1 LAIHQANG
9 LIEVIKSE
17 DKLGAIGDKR
27 AAINPT
33 IVIGAIAGAAKRLAR
48 ILIGDRKPAI
58 ATMTG
63 AQKTVAAI
71 GAAIA

>member
-1 LAIHQANG
+1 M
-9 LIEVIKSE
+9 EVIKSA
-17 DKLGAIGDKR
+17 DKPGINGDKS

-33 IVIGAIAGAAKRLAR
+33 MVIGTIAGAAKRFAR
-48 ILIGDRKPAI
+48 MLIGDRNPEI